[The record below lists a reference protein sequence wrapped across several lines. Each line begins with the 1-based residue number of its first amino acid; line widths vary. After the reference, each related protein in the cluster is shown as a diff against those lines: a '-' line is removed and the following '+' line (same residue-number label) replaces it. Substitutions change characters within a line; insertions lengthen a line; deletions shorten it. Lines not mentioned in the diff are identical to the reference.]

1 MLIIRVDVR
10 DAFHQYFF
18 LFFVYVCSISRCLQK
33 QNQTNEKETER
44 EFDVGGKKSNKKNPN
59 LNPSF
64 ETK

>member
-18 LFFVYVCSISRCLQK
+18 LLCMCSISRCLQK

-44 EFDVGGKKSNKKNPN
+44 EFDVGGKKSNKKKP
-59 LNPSF
+59 
-64 ETK
+64 

>member
-18 LFFVYVCSISRCLQK
+18 FLCMCSISRCLQK

-44 EFDVGGKKSNKKNPN
+44 EFDVGGKKSNKKKP
-59 LNPSF
+59 
-64 ETK
+64 